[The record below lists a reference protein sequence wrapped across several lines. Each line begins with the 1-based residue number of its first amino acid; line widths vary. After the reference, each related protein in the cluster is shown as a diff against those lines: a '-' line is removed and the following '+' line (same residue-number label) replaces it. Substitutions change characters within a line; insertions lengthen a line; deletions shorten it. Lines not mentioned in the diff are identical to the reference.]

1 MKIKNTDKLV
11 LSMPILAILAYS
23 LPFVISGNIPN
34 MERIL
39 VTFILGG
46 YFWVGVYFLV
56 KLIYLISIDLFSSL
70 YKSSMIKTGK
80 LKPPE

>member
-34 MERIL
+34 MERIF

-46 YFWVGVYFLV
+46 YFWVGVFFLV
-56 KLIYLISIDLFSSL
+56 KFIYSKF
-70 YKSSMIKTGK
+70 KKN
-80 LKPPE
+80 

>member
-56 KLIYLISIDLFSSL
+56 KLIY
-70 YKSSMIKTGK
+70 
-80 LKPPE
+80 